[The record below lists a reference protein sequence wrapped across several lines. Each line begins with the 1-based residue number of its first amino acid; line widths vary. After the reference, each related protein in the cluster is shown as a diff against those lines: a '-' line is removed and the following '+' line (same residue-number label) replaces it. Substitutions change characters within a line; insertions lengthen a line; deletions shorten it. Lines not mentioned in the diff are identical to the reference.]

1 MKTIALSRVDLRDDY
16 FTALRRIALP
26 IFDLFANAGWLEP
39 DTWLTHELIEREF
52 AKLQVAGMQLFEE

>member
-1 MKTIALSRVDLRDDY
+1 MDLRDDY

-52 AKLQVAGMQLFEE
+52 AKLQVDGMQLFEE